1 PSPHASDELIA
12 IAPTPLT
19 ILKWFIFNSPTACT
33 VSPQPPKA
41 LIAAIGA
48 AIKANNIK
56 VPWIKSVQT
65 TAKKP
70 PRKVRD
76 TTTKTPIQSA
86 HWYDKPKDDSN
97 NFAPATIPEDL

>member
-1 PSPHASDELIA
+1 LLHVIITPSL
-12 IAPTPLT
+12 LT
-19 ILKWFIFNSPTACT
+19 FHLVTWLLFNSSTACT
-33 VSPQPPKA
+33 VSPQPTKA

-48 AIKANNIK
+48 AIKANNFK

-70 PRKVRD
+70 PRKVYD
-76 TTTKTPIQSA
+76 TTTKTPTQSA

-97 NFAPATIPEDL
+97 NFAPATIPEDV